1 MAANFKL
8 YFFALWYNEFIY
20 VYDFLRLWFFL
31 SKNFSYGQLI

>member
-20 VYDFLRLWFFL
+20 VYDVRYFL
-31 SKNFSYGQLI
+31 SKNSSYGQLI

>member
-20 VYDFLRLWFFL
+20 VYDVRFKQKF
-31 SKNFSYGQLI
+31 